1 MQQWTLITW
10 IHSELAR
17 LEIGAVFPECTV
29 VYKSPRAILSC
40 EHILEQ
46 ELAWRSARLWSAAK
60 RGRSISRDEAK
71 ELLSTATLL
80 WTNDEDFARR
90 AKKETSCRRYKI
102 VDIVGADLEIKQK
115 GVEIIVFGNELVH
128 IVWRQNIDRYTTLDI
143 EKPMR
148 GMQIGMM
155 PAKLTQTLVNIGVW
169 LVKAQDEITV
179 RDPFCGFGTTLFVA
193 NACGYH
199 TIGSDILI
207 TSVKGNLAWW
217 KTSAYATDA
226 KMTVFKHDAT
236 QATTKPFIR
245 ATSVVVTEW
254 RLWPVMTK
262 SNFVHVQRD
271 PKRFAQIK
279 QDIIFLY
286 QNFLTVTAQTM
297 GKLPIVMTVPVY
309 PDGTHMIDAI
319 ASHAQSLWRTT
330 ETLPAY
336 RRAEQVVGRGVVILR

>member
-1 MQQWTLITW
+1 MQYWTLITW
-10 IHSELAR
+10 SHSELASS
-17 LEIGAVFPECTV
+17 EVSAVFPECTAV
-29 VYKSPRAILSC
+29 HKQPRVLISS
-40 EHILEQ
+40 EQITEQ
-46 ELAWRSARLWSAAK
+46 ELIWRSARMGSVSK
-60 RGRSISRDEAK
+60 RGKSISRDEAK
-71 ELLSTATLL
+71 QLLTTATLL

-90 AKKETSCRRYKI
+90 AKKETNCRRYKI

-115 GVEIIVFGNELVH
+115 GIEILVFGNELVY
-128 IVWRQNIDRYTTLDI
+128 IEGRQNIDRYTTLDI

-169 LVKAQDEITV
+169 LANTQAEITV
-179 RDPFCGFGTTLFVA
+179 RDPFCGFWTTLFVA

-199 TIGSDILI
+199 TLGSDILI

-217 KTSAYATDA
+217 KASLYATDA

-236 QATTKPFIR
+236 QPVTKPFIR

-262 SNFVHVQRD
+262 TNFVHLQRD
-271 PKRFAQIK
+271 PKRFVQIK

-286 QNFLTVTAQTM
+286 QNWLTVVAQTLS
-297 GKLPIVMTVPVY
+297 KLPMVMTVPVY
-309 PDGTHMIDAI
+309 PDGTHMIDTI
-319 ASHAQSLWRTT
+319 ASHAQHLWRKVDILT
-330 ETLPAY
+330 AY
-336 RRAEQVVGRGVVILR
+336 RRPDQIVWRGVLILQ